1 MDMTKRSVMRSQ
13 LTYHDLVDSTNSA
26 AWRLIDEC
34 HLNFDRR
41 ANLDGTAIAAKQQ
54 TKGRGQRGRT
64 WQSDLG
70 GLYMSVILQPNLPAI
85 YASQIT
91 LWSAW
96 GIASALNATGANVK
110 IKWLND
116 LLVDG
121 RKLGGLLTETRI
133 EMGFVAYAVIGIGI
147 NWLNAVPDNAIAL
160 ADVTTNIADLEDLA
174 DLVLAGANQGR
185 DRFAKEGIVPI
196 LRDYVELLDR
206 RAIAVPHMGWE
217 QKGYISDI
225 TTTGDLVVIWEGS
238 SQPAIYQ
245 PGALSL
251 GYPR

>member
-1 MDMTKRSVMRSQ
+1 MDSHGFLMRSQ
-13 LTYHDLVDSTNSA
+13 IICHDLVDSTNSE
-26 AWRLIDEC
+26 AWRMVDEC
-34 HLNFDRR
+34 KLNPDRKM
-41 ANLDGTAIAAKQQ
+41 NLDGTAIAAKQQ
-54 TKGRGQRGRT
+54 TKGRGQRGHT

-70 GLYMSVILQPNLPAI
+70 GLYLSVILQPNLPAT

-96 GIASALNATGANVK
+96 SLATALNTTGANVK

-133 EMGFVAYAVIGIGI
+133 EAGIVAYAVIGIGI
-147 NWLNAVPDNAIAL
+147 NWLNAVPDHAIAL
-160 ADVTTNIADLEDLA
+160 SDLATNIADLDHLTE
-174 DLVLAGANQGR
+174 LVVEGVMRGR
-185 DRFAKEGIVPI
+185 DRFAQEGIEPI
-196 LRDYVELLDR
+196 LADYVELLNQR
-206 RAIAVPHMGWE
+206 SFTTLHMGQE

-238 SQPAIYQ
+238 SQPSIYR

-251 GYPR
+251 GYQR